1 MEANNVLSLSL
12 GEYIEKVNDLKQ
24 KLGEL
29 TQASSEYKQIAE
41 QLKNVNDSI
50 SESLSGFSKKVD
62 PSIDSLA
69 NLVSSIQ
76 GMKNELQNLE
86 IGSDRFVELAGK
98 IRESQE
104 RLADLKSQMGD
115 NAESV
120 KSLSG
125 AMTSALSDMG
135 LGLGGLENAFNAAT
149 LASNGFKAALDLL
162 KAHPIIAVFTILL
175 GLLFKIKSAIENNEE
190 ASDAWSFAMAGFQP
204 IVDAFN
210 RALGW
215 MAEGL
220 AKVAQWLGEQLPGA
234 LQYSGKFI
242 KWFISLIGNIVTAA
256 LYLPTVFAKVFDS
269 VTNTFKKGL
278 SMIVGTVSNLLDV
291 VGLGDSLHKVQ
302 RNIDKFTFNVGGSL
316 DKFSGN
322 VKKWFDNAGKSVEN
336 FGKKWAATTDTYIK
350 KAKEMDDLEDNIRE
364 QQVRNAESALKVAQ
378 LRKAAAEESDPKKR
392 LELLKQVDEEIVKNG
407 KEQVDLAKRQYELA
421 KWYADQA
428 PNSEADNDRLARL
441 KASVAQTEATYT
453 QSLVK
458 ISKQETTLQEA
469 LKKQAEA
476 KTTNEK
482 KEAEKQVKAA
492 EDALKAKL
500 KAAQEYVNNYNTL
513 ISNIQTESSSKVAQV
528 KSEKE
533 LIESMGLMTPDKAR
547 EYQNQMYDIQ
557 KEGLDRI
564 IKETET
570 ALASEEITDE
580 QRLQLQVKYSGLIVQ
595 TFTQENANK
604 KALNKITLDEINKDT
619 EAKLKELQDTYKKT
633 DVIRGYIDQ
642 LKDMDPEY
650 QEQVINVL
658 SLSDD
663 DKSLISS
670 SFEALSTDVKE
681 KILDAMQIDSGA
693 KKRMLENVSVTDEDK
708 ELILSNLQGL
718 SKDVQT
724 EIINMLN
731 VDPAVKQQLLTSLT
745 ITDEE
750 KEQILGSLRAYKNDN
765 LSLDIEEEDQEH
777 EHQMKMLE
785 IQFERLQTIRDK
797 FGEDSEY
804 FKEAQKEYNEA
815 YEDEE
820 ERHSNAMI
828 GLYNKNSKEARKS
841 VKEQLDITTK
851 LMKGTAS
858 IMGSIADIMKA
869 NLDQKVENGEIS
881 EEEAEKEFE
890 RIKALQIA
898 EATINTIAGA
908 ITAYDTAQSL
918 GPITGPIVGAIN
930 AAAVTAMGI
939 AQIQQIKQQ
948 KYNSS
953 GNISSPSA
961 AGGAGSVQTVDF
973 QNVSVNPLL
982 DQNRDLNSMTSLSET
997 KDEDEDNKDQRV
1009 YILQSDLTDSQNQ
1022 VEIRQNQST
1031 F

>member
-1 MEANNVLSLSL
+1 METNNVLSLSL
-12 GEYIEKVNDLKQ
+12 GEYISKVNDLKQ

-29 TQASSEYKQIAE
+29 TQTSSEYKQIAE
-41 QLKNVNDSI
+41 QLKNVNESI

-62 PSIDSLA
+62 PTIDSMA

-76 GMKNELQNLE
+76 GMKNELQHLE
-86 IGSDRFVELAGK
+86 IGSDRFVELSGK

-104 RLADLKSQMGD
+104 RLADLKNQMGD

-135 LGLGGLENAFNAAT
+135 LGLGGLEKAFNAAT

-162 KAHPIIAVFTILL
+162 KAHPIIAAFTILL
-175 GLLFKIKSAIENNEE
+175 GVLFKIKSAIENNEE
-190 ASDAWSFAMAGFQP
+190 ASDAWSFAMAAFQP
-204 IVDAFN
+204 IIDAFN

-220 AKVAQWLGEQLPGA
+220 AKVAQWLGEQLPA
-234 LQYSGKFI
+234 AFQYSGKFI
-242 KWFISLIGNIVTAA
+242 NWFISLIGNIVTAA

-278 SMIVGTVSNLLDV
+278 SLITGSVANLLDV

-350 KAKEMDDLEDNIRE
+350 KAKEMDALEDNIRE

-378 LRKAAAEESDPKKR
+378 LRKAAAEETDPKKR

-421 KWYADQA
+421 VWYAEQA

-482 KEAEKQVKAA
+482 TEAEKQVKIA

-547 EYQNQMYDIQ
+547 EYQNQMYQIQ
-557 KEGLDRI
+557 KEGLDSI

-595 TFTQENANK
+595 TLTQENANK

-650 QEQVINVL
+650 QEQVLNVL

-731 VDPAVKQQLLTSLT
+731 VDPAVKEQLLTSLS

-750 KEQILGSLRAYKNDN
+750 KEQILGSLQAYKADN

-785 IQFERLQTIRDK
+785 IQFERLQAIKDK

-804 FKEAQKEYNEA
+804 FKEAQKEYNDA
-815 YEDEE
+815 YEAEE
-820 ERHSNAMI
+820 KRHSNAI
-828 GLYNKNSKEARKS
+828 IELYEKNSKSARKS
-841 VKEQLDITTK
+841 VKDQLNVTK
-851 LMKGTAS
+851 QLMKGTAS
-858 IMGSIADIMKA
+858 LMGSIADIMKA

-898 EATINTIAGA
+898 EATINTLEGA
-908 ITAYDTAQSL
+908 ITAYTTAQSL
-918 GPITGPIVGAIN
+918 GPVMGPIIGGIN

-961 AGGAGSVQTVDF
+961 GGAGSVQTVDF

-982 DQNRDLNSMTSLSET
+982 DPNHDLNSMTTLSET
-997 KDEDEDNKDQRV
+997 KDEDEQKDQKV

>member
-12 GEYIEKVNDLKQ
+12 GEYISKVNDLKQ

-29 TQASSEYKQIAE
+29 TQTSSEYKQIAE

-76 GMKNELQNLE
+76 GMKNELQHLE
-86 IGSDRFVELAGK
+86 IGSDRFVELSGK

-104 RLADLKSQMGD
+104 RLADLKNQMGD

-135 LGLGGLENAFNAAT
+135 LGLGGLEKAFNAAT
-149 LASNGFKAALDLL
+149 IASNGFKTALDLL

-190 ASDAWSFAMAGFQP
+190 ASDAWSFAMAAFQP
-204 IVDAFN
+204 IIDAFN

-234 LQYSGKFI
+234 FQYSGKFI

-278 SMIVGTVSNLLDV
+278 SLITGSVANLLDV

-316 DKFSGN
+316 EKFSGN

-350 KAKEMDDLEDNIRE
+350 KAKEMDAVEDDIRA

-453 QSLVK
+453 QSLIK

-476 KTTNEK
+476 KTTTEK
-482 KEAEKQVKAA
+482 TEAEKQVKAA

-513 ISNIQTESSSKVAQV
+513 ISNIQTEASSKVAQV
-528 KSEKE
+528 NSEKE

-557 KEGLDRI
+557 KEGLDRV
-564 IKETET
+564 IKETEK

-595 TFTQENANK
+595 TITQENANK

-731 VDPAVKQQLLTSLT
+731 VDPAVKEQLLTSLS

-785 IQFERLQTIRDK
+785 IQFERLQAIRDK

-804 FKEAQKEYNEA
+804 FKEAQKEYNDA
-815 YEDEE
+815 YEAEE
-820 ERHSNAMI
+820 QRHSNAII
-828 GLYNKNSKEARKS
+828 GLYAKNSKEARKS
-841 VKEQLDITTK
+841 VKDQLNVTK
-851 LMKGTAS
+851 QLMKGTSS

-890 RIKALQIA
+890 RIKALKIA
-898 EATINTIAGA
+898 EATINTLEGA
-908 ITAYDTAQSL
+908 ITAYTTAQSL
-918 GPITGPIVGAIN
+918 GPVIGHIVGAIN

-961 AGGAGSVQTVDF
+961 GGAGSVQTVDF

-982 DQNRDLNSMTSLSET
+982 DPEKDAAALREAERERDR
-997 KDEDEDNKDQRV
+997 DEQSKEQRV
-1009 YILQSDLTDSQNQ
+1009 VILQSDLEDSAKQ

>member
-12 GEYIEKVNDLKQ
+12 GEYIDKVNDLKQ

-29 TQASSEYKQIAE
+29 TQTSSEYKQIAE

-62 PSIDSLA
+62 PTIDSMA

-76 GMKNELQNLE
+76 GMKNELQHLE

-135 LGLGGLENAFNAAT
+135 LGLGGLEKAFNAAT
-149 LASNGFKAALDLL
+149 VASSGFKTALDLL
-162 KAHPIIAVFTILL
+162 KAHPIIAVFTVLL
-175 GLLFKIKSAIENNEE
+175 GVLFKIKSAIENNEE
-190 ASDAWSFAMAGFQP
+190 ASDAWSFAMAAFQP

-220 AKVAQWLGEQLPGA
+220 AKVAQWLGEQLPA
-234 LQYSGKFI
+234 AFQYSGKFI
-242 KWFISLIGNIVTAA
+242 NWFISLIGNIVTAA

-269 VTNTFKKGL
+269 VTNTFKKGISL
-278 SMIVGTVSNLLDV
+278 IVGTVSDLLDV

-316 DKFSGN
+316 EKFSGN

-482 KEAEKQVKAA
+482 KEAEKQVKIA

-513 ISNIQTESSSKVAQV
+513 ISNIQSESSSKVAQV

-564 IKETET
+564 IKETEK
-570 ALASEEITDE
+570 ALSSEEITDE
-580 QRLQLQVKYSGLIVQ
+580 QRLQLQVKYSGLIIQ
-595 TFTQENANK
+595 TLTQENANK

-619 EAKLKELQDTYKKT
+619 EDKLKELQDTYKKT

-642 LKDMDPEY
+642 LKDIDPEY
-650 QEQVINVL
+650 QEQVLNVL

-724 EIINMLN
+724 EIINMLT
-731 VDPAVKQQLLTSLT
+731 VDPAVKEQLLTSLS

-750 KEQILGSLRAYKNDN
+750 KEQILGSLRAYKDDN

-777 EHQMKMLE
+777 EHQMRMLE
-785 IQFERLQTIRDK
+785 IQFERLQAIRDK

-804 FKEAQKEYNEA
+804 FKEAQKEYNQS

-820 ERHSNAMI
+820 KRHSNVMI
-828 GLYNKNSKEARKS
+828 GLYNKTSKASKKS
-841 VKEQLDITTK
+841 VKEQIDITTK

-858 IMGSIADIMKA
+858 LMGGIADIMKA
-869 NLDQKVENGEIS
+869 NIDQKVENGEIS

-890 RIKALQIA
+890 RVKALQIA
-898 EATINTIAGA
+898 EATINTLAGA
-908 ITAYDTAQSL
+908 ITAYTTAQSL
-918 GPITGPIVGAIN
+918 GPIAGKIVGAIN

-961 AGGAGSVQTVDF
+961 GGAGSVQTVDF

-982 DQNRDLNSMTSLSET
+982 DPEKDAAALREAERERDRAEQP
-997 KDEDEDNKDQRV
+997 KEQRV
-1009 YILQSDLTDSQNQ
+1009 VILQSDLEDSAKQ

>member
-12 GEYIEKVNDLKQ
+12 GEYIDKVNDLKQ

-29 TQASSEYKQIAE
+29 TQTSSEYKQIAE

-62 PSIDSLA
+62 PTIDSMA

-76 GMKNELQNLE
+76 GMKNELQHLE
-86 IGSDRFVELAGK
+86 IGSDRFVELSGK

-104 RLADLKSQMGD
+104 RLADLKNQMGD

-135 LGLGGLENAFNAAT
+135 LGLDGLEKAFNAAT
-149 LASNGFKAALDLL
+149 IASNGFKAAMDLL

-190 ASDAWSFAMAGFQP
+190 ASDAWSFAMAAFQP
-204 IVDAFN
+204 IIDAFN

-220 AKVAQWLGEQLPGA
+220 AKTAQWLGEQLPGA
-234 LQYSGKFI
+234 FKYSGKFI
-242 KWFISLIGNIVTAA
+242 NWFISLIGNIVTAA

-278 SMIVGTVSNLLDV
+278 SFMTGSIANLLDV

-316 DKFSGN
+316 EKFSGN

-350 KAKEMDDLEDNIRE
+350 KAKEMDALEDNIRE

-476 KTTNEK
+476 KTTTEK
-482 KEAEKQVKAA
+482 TEAEKQVKAA

-500 KAAQEYVNNYNTL
+500 KAAQEYVKNYNTL

-528 KSEKE
+528 NSEKE

-670 SFEALSTDVKE
+670 SFEALSTNVKE

-731 VDPAVKQQLLTSLT
+731 VDPAVKEQLLTSLS

-750 KEQILGSLRAYKNDN
+750 KEQILGSLRAYKDDN
-765 LSLDIEEEDQEH
+765 LSLDIEQEDQEH
-777 EHQMKMLE
+777 EHQMRMLE
-785 IQFERLQTIRDK
+785 IQYERLQAIRDK

-804 FKEAQKEYNEA
+804 FKEAQKEYNDA
-815 YEDEE
+815 YEAEE
-820 ERHSNAMI
+820 NRHSNAMI
-828 GLYNKNSKEARKS
+828 GLYDKTSKSAKKS
-841 VKEQLDITTK
+841 VKDQLNVTK
-851 LMKGTAS
+851 QLMKGTAS
-858 IMGSIADIMKA
+858 LMGGIADIMKA
-869 NLDQKVENGEIS
+869 NIDQKVENGEIS

-890 RIKALQIA
+890 RVKALQIA
-898 EATINTIAGA
+898 EATINTLEGA
-908 ITAYDTAQSL
+908 ITAYTTAQSL
-918 GPITGPIVGAIN
+918 GPVMGPIIGGIN

-961 AGGAGSVQTVDF
+961 GGTGSVQTVDF

-982 DQNRDLNSMTSLSET
+982 DPEKDAAALREAERERDR
-997 KDEDEDNKDQRV
+997 DEQPKEQRV
-1009 YILQSDLTDSQNQ
+1009 VILQSDLEDSSKQ
-1022 VEIRQNQST
+1022 VEIRQTSST

>member
-1 MEANNVLSLSL
+1 METNNVLSLSL
-12 GEYIEKVNDLKQ
+12 GEYIEKINDLKQ

-29 TQASSEYKQIAE
+29 TQTSSEYKQIAE

-50 SESLSGFSKKVD
+50 SESLSGVSKKVD
-62 PSIDSLA
+62 PTIDSLA

-76 GMKNELQNLE
+76 GMKNELQHLE
-86 IGSDRFVELAGK
+86 IGSDRFVELSGK

-104 RLADLKSQMGD
+104 RLADLKNQMGD
-115 NAESV
+115 NSESV

-149 LASNGFKAALDLL
+149 VASSGFKAALDLL
-162 KAHPIIAVFTILL
+162 KAHPIIAAFTILL

-190 ASDAWSFAMAGFQP
+190 ASDAWSFAMAAFQP
-204 IVDAFN
+204 IIDAFN

-220 AKVAQWLGEQLPGA
+220 AKTAQWIGEQLPGA
-234 LQYSGKFI
+234 FQYSGKFI
-242 KWFISLIGNIVTAA
+242 NWFISLIGNIVTAA

-278 SMIVGTVSNLLDV
+278 SLITGSVANLLDV

-302 RNIDKFTFNVGGSL
+302 GNIDKFTFNVGGSL
-316 DKFSGN
+316 EKFSGN

-350 KAKEMDDLEDNIRE
+350 KAKEMDALEDNIRE

-476 KTTNEK
+476 KTTTEK
-482 KEAEKQVKAA
+482 TEAEKQVKAA

-528 KSEKE
+528 NSEKE

-557 KEGLDRI
+557 KEGLDSI
-564 IKETET
+564 IKETEK

-619 EAKLKELQDTYKKT
+619 EDKLKELQDTYKKT

-731 VDPAVKQQLLTSLT
+731 VDPAVKEQLLTSLS

-750 KEQILGSLRAYKNDN
+750 KEQILGSLRAYKDDN
-765 LSLDIEEEDQEH
+765 LSLDIEQEDQEH
-777 EHQMKMLE
+777 EHQMRMLE
-785 IQFERLQTIRDK
+785 IQFERLQAIRDK

-804 FKEAQKEYNEA
+804 FKEAQKEYNDA
-815 YEDEE
+815 YEAEE
-820 ERHSNAMI
+820 KRHSNAMI
-828 GLYNKNSKEARKS
+828 GFYDKTSKSARRS
-841 VKEQLDITTK
+841 TKEQLNVTK
-851 LMKGTAS
+851 QLMKGTAS
-858 IMGSIADIMKA
+858 LMGSIADIMKA
-869 NLDQKVENGEIS
+869 NIDQKVENGEIS

-890 RIKALQIA
+890 RVKALKIA
-898 EATINTIAGA
+898 EATINTLEGA
-908 ITAYDTAQSL
+908 ITAYTTAQSL
-918 GPITGPIVGAIN
+918 GPIAGKIIGAIN

-961 AGGAGSVQTVDF
+961 AGAGSVQTVDF

-982 DQNRDLNSMTSLSET
+982 DEQRDLNSMTTLSET
-997 KDEDEDNKDQRV
+997 KDEDEQKDQKV

-1022 VEIRQNQST
+1022 VEIRQQQST

>member
-1 MEANNVLSLSL
+1 METNNVLSLSL

-29 TQASSEYKQIAE
+29 TQTSSEYKQIAE

-76 GMKNELQNLE
+76 GMKNELQHLE

-135 LGLGGLENAFNAAT
+135 LGLGGLEKAFNAAT
-149 LASNGFKAALDLL
+149 VASSGFKTALDLL
-162 KAHPIIAVFTILL
+162 KAHPIIAVFTVLL
-175 GLLFKIKSAIENNEE
+175 GVLFKIKSAIENNEE
-190 ASDAWSFAMAGFQP
+190 ASDAWSFAMAAFQP
-204 IVDAFN
+204 ILDAFN

-234 LQYSGKFI
+234 FKYSGKFI
-242 KWFISLIGNIVTAA
+242 NWFISLIGNIVPAA

-278 SMIVGTVSNLLDV
+278 SLITGSVANLLDV

-336 FGKKWAATTDTYIK
+336 FGKKWAATTDTYIN
-350 KAKEMDDLEDNIRE
+350 KAKEMDALEDNIRE

-476 KTTNEK
+476 KTTTEK
-482 KEAEKQVKAA
+482 AEAEKQVKAA

-564 IKETET
+564 IKETEK
-570 ALASEEITDE
+570 ALSSEEITDE
-580 QRLQLQVKYSGLIVQ
+580 QRLQLQVKYSGLIIQ
-595 TFTQENANK
+595 TLTQENAHK

-724 EIINMLN
+724 EIINMLT
-731 VDPAVKQQLLTSLT
+731 VDPAVKEQLLTSLS

-777 EHQMKMLE
+777 EHQMRMLE
-785 IQFERLQTIRDK
+785 IQFERLQAIRDK

-804 FKEAQKEYNEA
+804 FKEAQKEYNDA
-815 YEDEE
+815 YEAEE
-820 ERHSNAMI
+820 KRHSNAI
-828 GLYNKNSKEARKS
+828 IELYDKNSKSARIS
-841 VKEQLDITTK
+841 VKDQLNVTK
-851 LMKGTAS
+851 QLMKGTAS

-869 NLDQKVENGEIS
+869 NIDQKVENGEIS

-890 RIKALQIA
+890 RVKALKIA
-898 EATINTIAGA
+898 EATINTLEGA
-908 ITAYDTAQSL
+908 ITAYTTAQSL
-918 GPITGPIVGAIN
+918 GPIAGKIIGAIN

-961 AGGAGSVQTVDF
+961 GGAGSVQTVDF

-982 DQNRDLNSMTSLSET
+982 DPEKDAAALREAERERDR
-997 KDEDEDNKDQRV
+997 DEQPKEQRV
-1009 YILQSDLTDSQNQ
+1009 VILQSDLEDSSKQ

>member
-12 GEYIEKVNDLKQ
+12 GEYISKVNDLKQ

-29 TQASSEYKQIAE
+29 TQTSSEYKQIAE

-76 GMKNELQNLE
+76 GMKNELQHLE

-104 RLADLKSQMGD
+104 RLADLKNQMGD

-190 ASDAWSFAMAGFQP
+190 ASDAWSFAMAAFQP

-234 LQYSGKFI
+234 FKYSGKFI
-242 KWFISLIGNIVTAA
+242 NWFISLIGNIVTAA

-278 SMIVGTVSNLLDV
+278 SMIVGTVSDLLDV

-421 KWYADQA
+421 VWYADQA

-476 KTTNEK
+476 KTTTEK
-482 KEAEKQVKAA
+482 TEAEKQVKAA

-570 ALASEEITDE
+570 ALSSDEITDE

-595 TFTQENANK
+595 TIAQENANK

-619 EAKLKELQDTYKKT
+619 EDKLKELQDTYKKT

-642 LKDMDPEY
+642 LKDMDPKY
-650 QEQVINVL
+650 QEQVINFL

-670 SFEALSTDVKE
+670 SFASLSTDVKE

-731 VDPAVKQQLLTSLT
+731 VDPTVKQQLLTSLS

-750 KEQILGSLRAYKNDN
+750 KEQILGSLRAYKDDN

-785 IQFERLQTIRDK
+785 IQFERLQAIRDK

-804 FKEAQKEYNEA
+804 FKEAQKEYNDA
-815 YEDEE
+815 YEAEE
-820 ERHSNAMI
+820 KRHSNAI
-828 GLYNKNSKEARKS
+828 IELYDKNSKAARKS
-841 VKEQLDITTK
+841 VKDQLNVTK
-851 LMKGTAS
+851 QLMKGTS
-858 IMGSIADIMKA
+858 SLMGSIADIMKS

-890 RIKALQIA
+890 RIKALKIA
-898 EATINTIAGA
+898 EATINTIEGA
-908 ITAYDTAQSL
+908 ITAYTTAQSL
-918 GPITGPIVGAIN
+918 GPVLGHIVGGIN

-939 AQIQQIKQQ
+939 AQIAQIKQQ

-961 AGGAGSVQTVDF
+961 AGGNSVQTVDF

-982 DQNRDLNSMTSLSET
+982 DPEKDAAALREAERERDRAEQP
-997 KDEDEDNKDQRV
+997 KEQRV
-1009 YILQSDLTDSQNQ
+1009 VILQSDLEDSSKQ
-1022 VEIRQNQST
+1022 VEIRQTSST

>member
-12 GEYIEKVNDLKQ
+12 GEYIDKVNDLKQ

-29 TQASSEYKQIAE
+29 TQTSSEYKQIAE

-76 GMKNELQNLE
+76 GMKNELQHLE

-104 RLADLKSQMGD
+104 RLADLKNQMGD

-190 ASDAWSFAMAGFQP
+190 ASDAWSFAMAAFQP

-234 LQYSGKFI
+234 FKYSGKFI
-242 KWFISLIGNIVTAA
+242 NWFISLIGNIVTAA

-278 SMIVGTVSNLLDV
+278 SMIVGTVSDLLDV

-421 KWYADQA
+421 VWYADQA

-476 KTTNEK
+476 KTTTEK
-482 KEAEKQVKAA
+482 TEAEKQVKAA

-570 ALASEEITDE
+570 ALSSDEITDE

-595 TFTQENANK
+595 TIAQENANK

-619 EAKLKELQDTYKKT
+619 EDKLKELQDTYKKT

-642 LKDMDPEY
+642 LKDMDPKY
-650 QEQVINVL
+650 QEQVINFL

-670 SFEALSTDVKE
+670 SFASLSTDVKE

-731 VDPAVKQQLLTSLT
+731 VDPTVKQQLLTSLS

-750 KEQILGSLRAYKNDN
+750 KEQILGSLRAYKDDN

-785 IQFERLQTIRDK
+785 IQFERLQAIRDK

-804 FKEAQKEYNEA
+804 FKEAQKEYNDA
-815 YEDEE
+815 YEAEE
-820 ERHSNAMI
+820 KRHSNAI
-828 GLYNKNSKEARKS
+828 IELYDKNSKAARKS
-841 VKEQLDITTK
+841 VKDQLNVTK
-851 LMKGTAS
+851 QLMKGTS
-858 IMGSIADIMKA
+858 SLMGSIADIMKS

-890 RIKALQIA
+890 RIKALKIA
-898 EATINTIAGA
+898 EATINTIEGA
-908 ITAYDTAQSL
+908 ITAYTTAQSL
-918 GPITGPIVGAIN
+918 GPVLGHIVGGIN

-939 AQIQQIKQQ
+939 AQIAQIKQQ

-961 AGGAGSVQTVDF
+961 AGGNSVQTVDF

-982 DQNRDLNSMTSLSET
+982 DPEKDAAALREAERERDRAEQP
-997 KDEDEDNKDQRV
+997 KEQRV
-1009 YILQSDLTDSQNQ
+1009 VILQSDLEDSSKQ
-1022 VEIRQNQST
+1022 VEIRQTSST

>member
-1 MEANNVLSLSL
+1 MDTNNVLSLSL

-29 TQASSEYKQIAE
+29 TQTSSEYKQIAE

-50 SESLSGFSKKVD
+50 SESLSGFSKNVD

-76 GMKNELQNLE
+76 GMKNELQHLE

-104 RLADLKSQMGD
+104 RLADLKNQMGD

-149 LASNGFKAALDLL
+149 VASTGFKTALDLL

-190 ASDAWSFAMAGFQP
+190 ASDAWSFAMAAFQP

-220 AKVAQWLGEQLPGA
+220 AKVAQWLGEQLPSA
-234 LQYSGKFI
+234 FQYSGKLI

-278 SMIVGTVSNLLDV
+278 SLIVGTVSDLLDV

-316 DKFSGN
+316 EKFSGN

-350 KAKEMDDLEDNIRE
+350 KAKEMDAVEDDIRA

-407 KEQVDLAKRQYELA
+407 KEQVNLAKRQYELA
-421 KWYADQA
+421 VWYAEQA

-482 KEAEKQVKAA
+482 TEAEKQVKIA

-513 ISNIQTESSSKVAQV
+513 ISNIQTESSSKVSQV

-564 IKETET
+564 IKETEA
-570 ALASEEITDE
+570 ALSSEEITDE
-580 QRLQLQVKYSGLIVQ
+580 QRLQLQVKYSGLIIQ
-595 TFTQENANK
+595 TITQENANK

-619 EAKLKELQDTYKKT
+619 ENKLKELQDTYKKT

-642 LKDMDPEY
+642 LKDIDPEY
-650 QEQVINVL
+650 QEQVLNVL

-670 SFEALSTDVKE
+670 SFESLSTDVKE

-724 EIINMLN
+724 EIINMLT
-731 VDPAVKQQLLTSLT
+731 VDPAVKEQLLTSLS

-777 EHQMKMLE
+777 EHQMRMLE
-785 IQFERLQTIRDK
+785 IQYERLQSIRDK

-804 FKEAQKEYNEA
+804 FKEAQQEYNDA
-815 YEDEE
+815 YEAEE
-820 ERHSNAMI
+820 KRHSDAII
-828 GLYNKNSKEARKS
+828 GIYNKNSKAARKS
-841 VKEQLDITTK
+841 VKEQIDITTK

-858 IMGSIADIMKA
+858 LMGGIADIMKA
-869 NLDQKVENGEIS
+869 NIDQKVENGKIS

-890 RIKALQIA
+890 RVKALQIA
-898 EATINTIAGA
+898 EATINTLAGA
-908 ITAYDTAQSL
+908 ITAYTTAQSL
-918 GPITGPIVGAIN
+918 GPIAGKIIGAIN

-961 AGGAGSVQTVDF
+961 GGAGSVQTVDF

-982 DQNRDLNSMTSLSET
+982 DPERDAAALREAERERDR
-997 KDEDEDNKDQRV
+997 DEQPKEQRV
-1009 YILQSDLTDSQNQ
+1009 VILQSDLEDSSKQ